1 MRKTI
6 IYVFIGFLFFLSMF
20 FLTAYLDAGRYLFFI
35 NVFAAGIVTLIGLVK
50 DAKTGLAFGSAAIAA
65 YIVAPMITKYPTYLD
80 PLQSNPYGFL
90 ISITPSLISFIL
102 LTVNFA
108 LFGYLPAHYYFKN
121 RKKVTLIPAF
131 IGTVILSCF
140 IILGHN
146 MFIVYLENSFL
157 TINDLIANLYFVSYW
172 FFGVLIWGGICSE
185 IGAAIVSRR
194 KPVQPIVFTPSFTPS
209 PHSPSLAS
217 DSTIIRCSSCGA
229 ENVVS
234 SDFCSRC
241 GNALRDDETRI
252 Y

>member
-1 MRKTI
+1 
-6 IYVFIGFLFFLSMF
+6 MF

-65 YIVAPMITKYPTYLD
+65 YILVPMITKYPTYLG
-80 PLQSNPYGFL
+80 PLQSNPYEFL
-90 ISITPSLISFIL
+90 ISIIPSLISFIL

-146 MFIVYLENSFL
+146 MFIAYLENSSL

-185 IGAAIVSRR
+185 IGAAIVSKR
-194 KPVQPIVFTPSFTPS
+194 KPVQPIVYTPSFTPS

-217 DSTIIRCSSCGA
+217 ESTIIRCSSCGA
-229 ENVVS
+229 ENDGS